1 MFGNRKYGVTT
12 QRAGTRYYT
21 GFGYVALPKDLDR
34 DKYINNCL
42 RTNSITILFENG
54 GWADNVPVAKGLFE
68 HIEFPDDP
76 EKLGSQVVYSS
87 LNATGWLFITAVLP
101 KNNEV
106 VVTNELQFV
115 KQRSGSNGVVS
126 IVGDALK
133 QFVNITVSSF
143 KKGMGSFNLSVSNP
157 DKTAELNVRVKG
169 SKNSDIEGSE
179 NKEILGTKTTTVSDK
194 YVINVSEDDTLT
206 TITIEKDVGVIIEDQ
221 YDNKLE
227 LKKDG
232 VFWNGGDNGG
242 LINISDIVAQ
252 MNKNEKLTNNL
263 LAALQGVVVPLA
275 PSGTYP
281 FAPLFSAYQPLA
293 ETQKD
298 QIEDTKV
305 NH

>member
-1 MFGNRKYGVTT
+1 MFGNRKYGVTS
-12 QRAGTRYYT
+12 QRAGTRYVT

-115 KQRSGSNGVVS
+115 NQRSGSNGVVS

-157 DKTAELNVRVKG
+157 DKTAKLNVRVKG

-179 NKEILGTKTTTVSDK
+179 NKEILGTKTTTVDGEYKIKVGEHEIEIAEDGITIYSDAS
-194 YVINVSEDDTLT
+194 IDIVSETNTISLDDS
-206 TITIEKDVGVIIEDQ
+206 G
-221 YDNKLE
+221 
-227 LKKDG
+227 
-232 VFWNGGDNGG
+232 
-242 LINISDIVAQ
+242 INIDAGENPITVGGNHEVLYSKIPLVTEIVDVSQ
-252 MNKNEKLTNNL
+252 I
-263 LAALQGVVVPLA
+263 GV
-275 PSGTYP
+275 S
-281 FAPLFSAYQPLA
+281 
-293 ETQKD
+293 
-298 QIEDTKV
+298 TKV
-305 NH
+305 KVG